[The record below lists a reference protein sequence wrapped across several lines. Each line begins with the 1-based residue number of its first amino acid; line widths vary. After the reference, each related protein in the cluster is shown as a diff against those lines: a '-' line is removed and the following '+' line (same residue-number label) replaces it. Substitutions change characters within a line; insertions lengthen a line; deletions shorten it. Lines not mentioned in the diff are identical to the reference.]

1 MKKTKRY
8 SSADKIRIMTEY
20 LSSDES
26 MDAFQMKYGM
36 GHCTLTRWMTK
47 FGLSHMDRE
56 QIRDMKMSLEQVPEK
71 SSRELALEA
80 KVALLEKEL
89 KDERVRSL
97 AYSVMIDAAEEE
109 LGIDLRKKSG
119 AKQ

>member
-36 GHCTLTRWMTK
+36 GH
-47 FGLSHMDRE
+47 
-56 QIRDMKMSLEQVPEK
+56 
-71 SSRELALEA
+71 
-80 KVALLEKEL
+80 
-89 KDERVRSL
+89 
-97 AYSVMIDAAEEE
+97 
-109 LGIDLRKKSG
+109 
-119 AKQ
+119 

>member
-1 MKKTKRY
+1 
-8 SSADKIRIMTEY
+8 
-20 LSSDES
+20 
-26 MDAFQMKYGM
+26 
-36 GHCTLTRWMTK
+36 MTK